1 MEFFLKVENYQ
12 MATNNVSFHYYRIHI
27 TSNCASNTHFHS
39 QIYYLTFKLYVC
51 GQIGIIFTGTILPN
65 DPVTCD

>member
-12 MATNNVSFHYYRIHI
+12 MATKNVSFHYYLIHI
-27 TSNCASNTHFHS
+27 TSNCANNTHCHS
-39 QIYYLTFKLYVC
+39 KIYYLALNLHVC
-51 GQIGIIFTGTILPN
+51 GQIGIIFIGTVLPN